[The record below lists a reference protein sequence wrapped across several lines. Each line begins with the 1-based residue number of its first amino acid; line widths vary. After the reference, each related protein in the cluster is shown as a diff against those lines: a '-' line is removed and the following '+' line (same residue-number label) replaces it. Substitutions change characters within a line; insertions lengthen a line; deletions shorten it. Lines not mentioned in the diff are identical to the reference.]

1 MRVNAVLTP
10 LANWKA
16 CNVKVYGND
25 PKSATETKAVMCPR
39 DPDKITAFDTCLAT
53 KEIKVPSE
61 HEREVAA
68 LAMRECLM
76 APVGPLCPLLLA
88 FWGTDSC

>member
-16 CNVKVYGND
+16 CNVKVYGKE

-39 DPDKITAFDTCLAT
+39 DP
-53 KEIKVPSE
+53 EIGRAHV
-61 HEREVAA
+61 
-68 LAMRECLM
+68 
-76 APVGPLCPLLLA
+76 
-88 FWGTDSC
+88 